1 MDVHSEKACLIMALL
16 PILLQVA
23 QLGGLHL
30 IFIYGQYAKF
40 SLHGLIEFNSMG
52 C

>member
-1 MDVHSEKACLIMALL
+1 MKFKFIRARSGCLEKMDVQSEKACLIMALL

-30 IFIYGQYAKF
+30 IFI
-40 SLHGLIEFNSMG
+40 
-52 C
+52 